1 MKALRAVGR
10 LVAALISIA
19 VVCGVY
25 AIVLSR
31 GSILP

>member
-1 MKALRAVGR
+1 MKALRAMGR
-10 LVAALISIA
+10 LLAALISVA
-19 VVCGVY
+19 VVCGIY

>member
-10 LVAALISIA
+10 LIAALISIA

>member
-10 LVAALISIA
+10 LLAALISIA

-31 GSILP
+31 GSTLP

>member
-10 LVAALISIA
+10 LLATLISIV

>member
-1 MKALRAVGR
+1 MKALRLVGR
-10 LVAALISIA
+10 LVAALLSIA

>member
-10 LVAALISIA
+10 LLAALISVA
-19 VVCGVY
+19 VVCGIY

>member
-1 MKALRAVGR
+1 MKALRAMGR
-10 LVAALISIA
+10 LLAALISVA

>member
-10 LVAALISIA
+10 LLAALISVA